1 MGGARFW
8 RAGMFGVAAV
18 CGLLATPAWTRQ
30 TWVRICRQDAMT
42 PQTLAQGA
50 PGHRCHLCRDC
61 IAVCPQQA
69 LSVTFYGSRHGAH
82 RAGTILAA
90 LLAGLHAA
98 FLAVARI

>member
-1 MGGARFW
+1 
-8 RAGMFGVAAV
+8 
-18 CGLLATPAWTRQ
+18 
-30 TWVRICRQDAMT
+30 MT